1 MMSASPAFLASC
13 PDFPLT
19 NGELARRFRALGM
32 CGFHAAVGW
41 VHALPYGRNAD
52 RANYGRVL
60 VEQRGTCSTKHALLA
75 ALAREEQVHVP
86 LRIGI
91 YLMDEMNTPGIG
103 ETLRSRGFSSIPEAH
118 CVLVAGR
125 ERVDVTFP
133 NSSGRC
139 TERFIAERD
148 IEPEEIGAVKL
159 AWHRDFVER
168 WARAERL
175 DPDAV
180 WSAREACIAALGA
193 GV

>member
-1 MMSASPAFLASC
+1 
-13 PDFPLT
+13 
-19 NGELARRFRALGM
+19 M